1 MSPVAA
7 LNHRLSGLAG
17 IRDSKRLD
25 DSLRDKETL
34 AAFARNLARLHDA
47 ARAMPL
53 QFLIIAEAEHLDE
66 IRRATEQV
74 WSGFPAASGPES
86 WQPVPVRE
94 PRREA
99 WVTNTQV
106 NFCAKAFPTVPG
118 GHADA
123 PALTV
128 LGGFLRNGYLH
139 TAIREKGGAYGG
151 GASQDSSIGAFR
163 FFSYRD
169 PRLEHTLTDFD
180 ASVRWV
186 LEKEHGYEPLEQAIL
201 GVVSSLDR
209 PSSPAGEAKQ
219 DFHNRL
225 FGRTHEQREEFRR
238 RVLAVTVDDLKR
250 VAETYL
256 NPAQASIAVITSQSG
271 LESAKSC
278 VEELELEV
286 EEL

>member
-1 MSPVAA
+1 M
-7 LNHRLSGLAG
+7 
-17 IRDSKRLD
+17 
-25 DSLRDKETL
+25 
-34 AAFARNLARLHDA
+34 
-47 ARAMPL
+47 
-53 QFLIIAEAEHLDE
+53 
-66 IRRATEQV
+66 
-74 WSGFPAASGPES
+74 
-86 WQPVPVRE
+86 
-94 PRREA
+94 
-99 WVTNTQV
+99 
-106 NFCAKAFPTVPG
+106 
-118 GHADA
+118 
-123 PALTV
+123 

-186 LEKEHGYEPLEQAIL
+186 LEQDHGYEPLEQAIL
-201 GVVSSLDR
+201 GVVGSLDR

-250 VAETYL
+250 VAEIYL
-256 NPAQASIAVITSQSG
+256 NPEQASVAVITSHSG
-271 LESAKSC
+271 LESAESC
-278 VEELELEV
+278 VEQLELRV